1 MSKQKEGGEV
11 LSRVEARVR
20 RWRSEHGGPGV
31 RWPEIL
37 WAEVVE
43 AARVA
48 GVATAAHALGLD
60 RGRLAARVALAG
72 ARAPTIANGSRIA
85 NDSRSFVEVDA
96 SRLCSSPPSPRTVLR
111 FEGGDGERLEV
122 EFGDGSALDIV
133 GLASAF
139 WSRRA

>member
-1 MSKQKEGGEV
+1 MSRQKEGGEV

-43 AARVA
+43 ASREA
-48 GVATAAHALGLD
+48 GVETAAHALGLD
-60 RGRLAARVALAG
+60 RGRLAARVARGG
-72 ARAPTIANGSRIA
+72 APPIANES
-85 NDSRSFVEVDA
+85 SSFVEVDA
-96 SRLCSSPPSPRTVLR
+96 SRLCSSAPSPRTVLR
-111 FEGGDGERLEV
+111 FEGSDGERLEV
-122 EFGDGSALDIV
+122 EVGDGSALDIV

-139 WSRRA
+139 WSRRG

>member
-1 MSKQKEGGEV
+1 MVPMSRQKEGGEV

-48 GVATAAHALGLD
+48 GVETAAHALGLD
-60 RGRLAARVALAG
+60 RGRLAARVARAG
-72 ARAPTIANGSRIA
+72 APTSAK
-85 NDSRSFVEVDA
+85 DSSSFVEVDT
-96 SRLCSSPPSPRTVLR
+96 SRLCSAPPASRTVLR
-111 FEGGDGERLEV
+111 FEGVDGERLEL
-122 EFGDGSALDIV
+122 EFGDGTTLDIV
-133 GLASAF
+133 GLARAF
-139 WSRRA
+139 WSRRR

>member
-1 MSKQKEGGEV
+1 MSRQKEGGEV

-48 GVATAAHALGLD
+48 GVETAAHALGLD
-60 RGRLAARVALAG
+60 RGRLAARVARAG
-72 ARAPTIANGSRIA
+72 APTIANESGA
-85 NDSRSFVEVDA
+85 FVEVDA

-122 EFGDGSALDIV
+122 EVGDGSALDIV

-139 WSRRA
+139 WSRRG

>member
-1 MSKQKEGGEV
+1 MSRQQEGGEV

-48 GVATAAHALGLD
+48 GVETAAHALGLD

-72 ARAPTIANGSRIA
+72 ARAPTIA